1 MFQKFSDLSQRLEL
15 DKEEVVTRLAQ
26 LTNKVSKIQKQGS
39 NMSISKRRK
48 VKSKQS
54 LNLTASPSDSKVGF
68 KGTQQRI
75 QSIGSDVRS
84 GGYDMASEDPMI
96 MTS

>member
-54 LNLTASPSDSKVGF
+54 LNLTASPSDSRVNL
-68 KGTQQRI
+68 KGTQ
-75 QSIGSDVRS
+75 
-84 GGYDMASEDPMI
+84 
-96 MTS
+96 